1 MRHIWPI
8 ITNVSSAIAIAALW
22 GINESSA
29 LWVKI
34 TLTVFVVIVSI
45 MTIIFGKKRKYK
57 VTGFSVDD
65 NNQVNK
71 LLIKNA
77 KSLQLDMLVSVY
89 IFYEEEIILVAI
101 GALAENEEDDDG
113 VIQVNIEHRINDELL
128 SKIAKNDKM
137 KRRYFVRDTVRFSDV
152 SDLMK

>member
-1 MRHIWPI
+1 MRYVWPI
-8 ITNVSSAIAIAALW
+8 ISNISSVVAIAALW
-22 GINESSA
+22 GINDQSA

-34 TLTVFVVIVSI
+34 TLTIFVFIVSI
-45 MTIIFGKKRKYK
+45 MTIIFGKKRKHR

-77 KSLQLDMLVSVY
+77 KNLQLDMLVSVY
-89 IFYEEEIILVAI
+89 ILYEEEIVLVAI